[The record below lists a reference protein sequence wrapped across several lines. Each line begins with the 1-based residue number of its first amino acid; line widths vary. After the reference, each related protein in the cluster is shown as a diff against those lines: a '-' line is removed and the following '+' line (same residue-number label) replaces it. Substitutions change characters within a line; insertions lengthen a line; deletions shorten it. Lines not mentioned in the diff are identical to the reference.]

1 MSTKAKGSQTDLKLA
16 GDGNRG
22 FGSLVLGA
30 GQVSSMKEIEREIIH
45 FVLFRFLV
53 FIFYFFNRWCSL
65 LGLVGLSLLE

>member
-1 MSTKAKGSQTDLKLA
+1 METG
-16 GDGNRG
+16 G

-30 GQVSSMKEIEREIIH
+30 GRVSSMREREREREREIIH